1 MRWIQ
6 QPEIGSFDSC
16 IKHLM
21 NYSMKWILKFDI
33 FIKFNNIIIFKINEH
48 LIKIKNEK
56 LFKQS
61 ILVEC
66 KMNCNFIVFKEKL
79 NHIDCHVGMLVEFYE
94 NWAWILNIHNL
105 DKFKFNK
112 IKPSKDLKSFHSYI
126 KNHTM
131 LIKYIRFRNSISLVK
146 TY

>member
-16 IKHLM
+16 MKHLM

-48 LIKIKNEK
+48 LIKIKNKK
-56 LFKQS
+56 LFEQS

-66 KMNCNFIVFKEKL
+66 KINYNFTVFKEKL
-79 NHIDCHVGMLVEFYE
+79 NHIDCHVWMLIEFYE
-94 NWAWILNIHNL
+94 NWAWILNIQQ
-105 DKFKFNK
+105 
-112 IKPSKDLKSFHSYI
+112 
-126 KNHTM
+126 
-131 LIKYIRFRNSISLVK
+131 ISQSWQI
-146 TY
+146 